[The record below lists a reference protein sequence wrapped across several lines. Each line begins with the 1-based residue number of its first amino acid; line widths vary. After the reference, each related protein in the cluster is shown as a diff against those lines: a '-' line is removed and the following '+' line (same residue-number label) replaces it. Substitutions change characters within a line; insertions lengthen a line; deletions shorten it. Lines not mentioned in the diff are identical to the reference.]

1 MKALTETSVAAFAE
15 RHEDADSP
23 DDRGA
28 EEPSLASV
36 PRRRPGH
43 GRALPQPRHRHGDG
57 PGEDH
62 AHPVAEVGRHQQVH
76 QVPHKAW
83 IFWFLNRV
91 SASGLRQHF
100 IEIDLNMLM
109 QLQIWYVFSVHML
122 TPKSKSSV
130 AHRPNGSPCK
140 SFLQLRVQSAFH
152 NQYCTWY

>member
-62 AHPVAEVGRHQQVH
+62 AHPPPEGRRHQQVH
-76 QVPHKAW
+76 QVHKEA
-83 IFWFLNRV
+83 LV
-91 SASGLRQHF
+91 LQ
-100 IEIDLNMLM
+100 EIIIYNWSYWDSTLSVKFDNAF
-109 QLQIWYVFSVHML
+109 VFSDL
-122 TPKSKSSV
+122 
-130 AHRPNGSPCK
+130 
-140 SFLQLRVQSAFH
+140 L
-152 NQYCTWY
+152 